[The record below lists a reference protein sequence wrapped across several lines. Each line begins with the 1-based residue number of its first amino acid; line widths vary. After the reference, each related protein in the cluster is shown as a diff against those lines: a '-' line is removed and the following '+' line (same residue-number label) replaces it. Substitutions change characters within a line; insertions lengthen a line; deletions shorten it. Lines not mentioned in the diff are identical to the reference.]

1 MSRDAAAVGKH
12 LAGLREQA
20 GLKQNELA
28 KNVQWSAAVLSRV
41 EAGERP
47 LADDELDIILEGIG
61 TPEAARLKEILARQ
75 WHRLPEPTL
84 GDADA
89 DLLWE
94 AEEVAQEIHALA
106 EQPDV
111 KQLFERRL
119 VRYEEEMSTAAQ
131 RVLDKRFRVAF
142 MGTIGV
148 GKSTGICRIEQLE
161 LPSAKGMPTAVLETG
176 TGGITICDVHIR
188 KGPGYGLIIEPCSED
203 EIRHHVTDF
212 ANSLLNPAK
221 AGDNEEEEA
230 GSGSPGISREID
242 RALRSMTSLRRRR
255 SERKSD
261 GTVIPASDEA
271 RDLAASVADA
281 KALSVEILAR
291 MELHKRDRRDLW
303 HDASSGKPPL
313 AWLQENFEKINNG
326 RHPEFTVPKRIEVV
340 VPTAILGDDTVTVTL
355 VDSRGIDD
363 LAARADLEQ
372 HFDDAHTLVM
382 LCTLFAQA
390 PSTEI
395 RQLLTRAKEA
405 GVRTLGTQ
413 AAILALPRVGEA
425 LSVKFE
431 GELAQTEQEGYD
443 LKGDEVRLKLH
454 PLGLD
459 HLPIA
464 FFNSASDDP
473 ATLRAFIAE
482 RIDAIRETHRAALRE
497 IIAGARDLLV
507 NYEKEQAEETLR
519 TAARRL
525 AIWLKDNTD
534 LPRSASRR
542 VHDSLLSTTRAAHWK
557 TVYATISRRGGWPN
571 LDYAHQLSHGARR
584 IATHVVEEKLDGFK
598 TIATSVL
605 SDDELTDA
613 HNLARQAVRTLE
625 AGFDEIIR
633 NAQLV
638 GESIYADDLREDLEF
653 WRACSAIA
661 GRGYKDR
668 VNKRNQQW
676 FEDER
681 HSEADARV
689 MELVAQKWSEAVAE
703 VRALLPEG

>member
-1 MSRDAAAVGKH
+1 MSRDAAIGKH
-12 LAGLREQA
+12 LARLREHAQ
-20 GLKQNELA
+20 LKQNELA
-28 KNVQWSAAVLSRV
+28 KKLEWSAAVLSRV
-41 EAGERP
+41 EAGDRP
-47 LADDELDIILEGIG
+47 LADDELDIILKGIG
-61 TPEAARLKEILARQ
+61 TPEAARLKEILGRRWQ
-75 WHRLPEPTL
+75 RLPEPAL

-94 AEEVAQEIHALA
+94 AEEVAEEIHALA

-119 VRYEEEMSTAAQ
+119 VRYEEELRLAAQ
-131 RVLDKRFRVAF
+131 HVLNKRYNVAF
-142 MGTIGV
+142 VGTIGV

-161 LPSAKGMPTAVLETG
+161 LPSAKGMPNAVLETG
-176 TGGITICDVHIR
+176 SGGITICDVHVR
-188 KGPGYGLIIEPCSED
+188 KGPGYGLIVEPCTED
-203 EIRHHVTDF
+203 EVRHHVTDF

-221 AGDNEEEEA
+221 AGDDDEEEA

-242 RALRSMTSLRRRR
+242 RALRSMTGLRRRR
-255 SERKSD
+255 SERKPD
-261 GTVIPASDEA
+261 GAIIPASDDA
-271 RDLAASVADA
+271 RVLAARHPDA
-281 KALSVEILAR
+281 KTLSVEILAR

-303 HDASSGKPPL
+303 HDASTGKPPL
-313 AWLQENFEKINNG
+313 VWLQENFEKINNG

-340 VPTAILGDDTVTVTL
+340 VPNDILGDDTVTVTL
-355 VDSRGIDD
+355 IDSRGIDD

-372 HFDDAHTLVM
+372 HFDDPHTLVM

-390 PSTEI
+390 PSTEV

-405 GVRTLGTQ
+405 GVRTLATQ
-413 AAILALPRVGEA
+413 AAILALPRSGEA
-425 LSVKFE
+425 LAVKFD
-431 GELAQTEQEGYD
+431 GELAQTEEEGYE
-443 LKGDEVRLKLH
+443 LKADEVRLKLH
-454 PLGLD
+454 ALNLD

-464 FFNSASDDP
+464 FFNSATDEP

-482 RIDAIRETHRAALRE
+482 RIEALRNSHRAALRE
-497 IIAGARDLLV
+497 IIAGARDLLA
-507 NYEKEQAEETLR
+507 NYEKAQAEETLR
-519 TAARRL
+519 TAAKRL
-525 AIWLKDNTD
+525 TIWLKDNAE

-542 VHDSLLSTTRAAHWK
+542 VHDSLLSTTRSAHWK
-557 TVYATISRRGGWPN
+557 TIYATISRRGGWPN

-584 IATHVVEEKLDGFK
+584 IATHVVENKIEGFK

-605 SDDELTDA
+605 SDDDLVDA
-613 HNLARQAVRTLE
+613 HDLARQAVRTLE

-668 VNKRNQQW
+668 VNEKNQHW

-681 HSEADARV
+681 HGEAEARV
-689 MELVAQKWSEAVAE
+689 MELVAQKWSEAVTG